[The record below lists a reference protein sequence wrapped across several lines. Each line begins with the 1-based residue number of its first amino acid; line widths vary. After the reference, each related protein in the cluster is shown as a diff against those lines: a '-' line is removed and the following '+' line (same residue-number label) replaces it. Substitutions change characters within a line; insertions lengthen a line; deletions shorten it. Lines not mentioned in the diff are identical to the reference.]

1 MKISVI
7 TATYNSGKT
16 LEQAMSSV
24 VLQSYGDIEY
34 IIVDGGS
41 TDNTLDIIKKYQNL
55 YPNVIRYI
63 SEPDKG
69 IYDAFNKGIKMAT
82 GDYVYF
88 LGSDDSLY
96 DYNVIS
102 RVMDI
107 LSHED
112 IDVLCAGVLC
122 VDENKKTEGYFGP
135 MGAAT
140 EDFDGRN
147 LIHHQGE
154 FAKRDIIANRLF
166 DTSFKVAADYNFF
179 LSCYYDENIKVRFKD
194 IPIAFFSTQ
203 GASNDEEL
211 RWQEQNRVWE
221 RYGLDEVIRREG
233 RKRNKLHNRFK
244 RFLRKHGLYEMFNFH
259 LHHGKREVDKKHSC
273 SNKVCR
279 WCGRYNSIIEKMK

>member
-1 MKISVI
+1 MKITVI
-7 TATYNSGKT
+7 TATYNSAST
-16 LEQAMSSV
+16 LEQTISSV
-24 VLQSYGDIEY
+24 VNQSYTDIEY
-34 IIVDGGS
+34 ILVDGAS
-41 TDNTLDIIKKYQNL
+41 TDNTIDIIKKYKAL
-55 YPNVIRYI
+55 YNDTIRYI
-63 SEPDKG
+63 SEPDNG
-69 IYDAFNKGIKMAT
+69 IYDAFNKGISMAT
-82 GDYVYF
+82 GDYIYF

-96 DYNVIS
+96 DYTVIS
-102 RVMDI
+102 RVVDI

-112 IDVLCAGVLC
+112 IDLLCAGVWC

-135 MGAAT
+135 MGAAA
-140 EDFDGRN
+140 DNFDGRN

-154 FAKRDIIANRLF
+154 FAKRDIIATRLF

-221 RYGLDEVIRREG
+221 RYGLNEVILRENK
-233 RKRNKLHNRFK
+233 KRNKFHNRFK
-244 RFLRKHGLYEMFNFH
+244 RFLRRHGLYDIFNFH
-259 LHHGKREVDKKHSC
+259 LHHGKREVDRKHTC

-279 WCGRYNSIIEKMK
+279 WCGRNEGVMSI